1 MVHTSCGKRKQFP
14 LVWAIMSRRRAADY
28 VIVFEELRRLMAEH
42 SLSFTP
48 EAFMM
53 DFEMGKFEGL
63 NAEL

>member
-1 MVHTSCGKRKQFP
+1 
-14 LVWAIMSRRRAADY
+14 MSRRRAADY